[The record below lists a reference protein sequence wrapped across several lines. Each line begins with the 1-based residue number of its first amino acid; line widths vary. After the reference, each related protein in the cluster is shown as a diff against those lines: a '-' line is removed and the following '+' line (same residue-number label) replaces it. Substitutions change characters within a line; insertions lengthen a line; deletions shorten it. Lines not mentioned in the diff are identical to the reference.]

1 MRKNKQFKIYA
12 LCKIVMIVDV
22 YGEKGKRGR
31 KKKIVEEPP
40 ATFAKDA
47 KDAIDAIDTIDTI
60 DRIDKKDRMEDD
72 KYTHSLITKKEKHRM
87 EKYGIIGYEP
97 IVDIFKNIIL
107 TKNVPNLTIY
117 GKSGTGKSYLVNW
130 LLMKLFKNHIKERVL
145 MMSLIDERGISTM
158 REKIKAFSNILVKED
173 PNLPSV
179 KIIVFD
185 QAEYLSM
192 DAQNALRRIIELS
205 NNITRFIF
213 ITRNTR
219 AIIDPILSR
228 CLQLNL
234 CSSAVERRKDD
245 YSQFF
250 PNLVK
255 KDIYEVCNIYNNFG
269 MEIAVLENMNLYN
282 LKNEKI
288 LGDDKIKLLID
299 LFLDSK
305 TTMRIFIEFIGE
317 NIRDI
322 LIIYSLHKIYRG
334 LREKIIGDGCEC
346 IAKLSEIFLDFEVCG
361 NTGSSENI
369 FLLHLFCDIHSIIGG
384 GNYRS
389 PLTPPYPGVSPGPP
403 KRAQKIK

>member
-1 MRKNKQFKIYA
+1 MHYVTSSK
-12 LCKIVMIVDV
+12 MIVDV

-31 KKKIVEEPP
+31 KKKVVEEPP
-40 ATFAKDA
+40 ANPIKEE
-47 KDAIDAIDTIDTI
+47 I
-60 DRIDKKDRMEDD
+60 EED
-72 KYTHSLITKKEKHRM
+72 KYLNSLITKKEKQRM

-97 IVDIFKNIIL
+97 IVDIFQNIIL

-117 GKSGTGKSYLVNW
+117 GKSGTGKSYLVHW
-130 LLMKLFKNHIKERVL
+130 LLMRLFKNHIKDRVL

-173 PNLPSV
+173 RNLPSV
-179 KIIVFD
+179 KVIVFD

-245 YSQFF
+245 YVKFF
-250 PNLVK
+250 PNVGQ
-255 KDIYEVCNIYNNFG
+255 KDIHEICDIYNNFG
-269 MEIAVLENMNLYN
+269 MEIAVLENMNMYGLEN
-282 LKNEKI
+282 NRI
-288 LGDDKIKLLID
+288 LGEDKIKLLID
-299 LFLDSK
+299 LLLDKK
-305 TTMRIFIEFIGE
+305 TTMRMFIDFIGDH
-317 NIRDI
+317 IRDI
-322 LIIYSLHKIYRG
+322 FVIYSLHRVYLG
-334 LREKIIGDGCEC
+334 LRERISCQHILG
-346 IAKLSEIFLDFEVCG
+346 KLSELFLNFEVCG

-369 FLLHLFCDIHSIIGG
+369 FLLHLFCDIHGVG

-389 PLTPPYPGVSPGPP
+389 PLTPPCPGVPPGPP
-403 KRAQKIK
+403 KRGQKKIK

>member
-12 LCKIVMIVDV
+12 LCKIGMIVDV

-40 ATFAKDA
+40 ATFVKEAIDTKDA
-47 KDAIDAIDTIDTI
+47 KDSKYA
-60 DRIDKKDRMEDD
+60 EDD
-72 KYTHSLITKKEKHRM
+72 KYMHNLITKKEKQRM
-87 EKYGIIGYEP
+87 DKYGIIGYEP
-97 IVDIFKNIIL
+97 IVDIFKNIII

-130 LLMKLFKNHIKERVL
+130 LLMKLFKSRIKERVL

-234 CSSAVERRKDD
+234 CSSAVEKRKDD

-250 PNLVK
+250 PNLEK
-255 KDIYEVCNIYNNFG
+255 KDIYQVCDIYNNFG

-288 LGDDKIKLLID
+288 LDDDKINLLID
-299 LFLDSK
+299 LFMDSK
-305 TTMRIFIEFIGE
+305 TTMRIFIEFIGD

-334 LREKIIGDGCEC
+334 LRERVIGDGSEKFISIGDGSKC
-346 IAKLSEIFLDFEVCG
+346 ISKLSEVFLDFEICG

-369 FLLHLFCDIHSIIGG
+369 FLLHLFCDIHSIIWGG
-384 GNYRS
+384 ER
-389 PLTPPYPGVSPGPP
+389 
-403 KRAQKIK
+403 

>member
-1 MRKNKQFKIYA
+1 
-12 LCKIVMIVDV
+12 MIVDI
-22 YGEKGKRGR
+22 YSEKGKRGR

-40 ATFAKDA
+40 VILIKEE
-47 KDAIDAIDTIDTI
+47 I
-60 DRIDKKDRMEDD
+60 EDD
-72 KYTHSLITKKEKHRM
+72 KYLNSLITKKERLRM

-107 TKNVPNLTIY
+107 MKNVPNLTIY
-117 GKSGTGKSYLVNW
+117 GKSGTGKSYLVHW
-130 LLMKLFKNHIKERVL
+130 LLMKLFKNHIKDRVL

-179 KIIVFD
+179 KVIVFD

-234 CSSAVERRKDD
+234 CSSAVESRKVD
-245 YSQFF
+245 YAKFF
-250 PNLVK
+250 PNVPQ
-255 KDIYEVCNIYNNFG
+255 KDIYEICDIYNNFG
-269 MEIAVLENMNLYN
+269 MEIAVLENINLYG
-282 LKNEKI
+282 LKNSRI
-288 LGDDKIKLLID
+288 LEEDKIKLLID
-299 LFLDSK
+299 LLTDSK
-305 TTMRIFIEFIGE
+305 TTMRMFIDFIGD

-322 LIIYSLHKIYRG
+322 FVIYSLHRVYRG
-334 LREKIIGDGCEC
+334 LKERIESGGG
-346 IAKLSEIFLDFEVCG
+346 KLSGRLSEFFLDFEVCG

-369 FLLHLFCDIHSIIGG
+369 FLLNLFCDIHGG
-384 GNYRS
+384 GTVVP
-389 PLTPPYPGVSPGPP
+389 PLH
-403 KRAQKIK
+403 

>member
-12 LCKIVMIVDV
+12 LCKIGMIVDV

-40 ATFAKDA
+40 ATFVKE
-47 KDAIDAIDTIDTI
+47 AIDSKDTKDT
-60 DRIDKKDRMEDD
+60 KEDD
-72 KYTHSLITKKEKHRM
+72 KYMHNLITKKEKQRM
-87 EKYGIIGYEP
+87 DKYGIIGYEP
-97 IVDIFKNIIL
+97 IVDIFKNIII

-245 YSQFF
+245 YAQFF
-250 PNLVK
+250 PNLEK
-255 KDIYEVCNIYNNFG
+255 KDIYQVCDIYNNFG

-288 LGDDKIKLLID
+288 LDDDKIKLLID
-299 LFLDSK
+299 LFLNSK
-305 TTMRIFIEFIGE
+305 TTMRMFIEFIGE

-334 LREKIIGDGCEC
+334 LRERIIGDGSKC
-346 IAKLSEIFLDFEVCG
+346 IARISEIFLDFELCG

-384 GNYRS
+384 ENYRS
-389 PLTPPYPGVSPGPP
+389 PLTPHVRGCPP
-403 KRAQKIK
+403 VPQKRAQKNKIES

>member
-1 MRKNKQFKIYA
+1 MLYVISSK
-12 LCKIVMIVDV
+12 MIVDI

-40 ATFAKDA
+40 ANPIKEE
-47 KDAIDAIDTIDTI
+47 I
-60 DRIDKKDRMEDD
+60 EDE
-72 KYTHSLITKKEKHRM
+72 KYMNSLITKKERHRM

-97 IVDIFKNIIL
+97 IVDIFQNIIL

-117 GKSGTGKSYLVNW
+117 GKSGTGKSYLIHW
-130 LLMKLFKNHIKERVL
+130 LLMKLFKNHIKDRVL

-179 KIIVFD
+179 KVIVFD

-234 CSSAVERRKDD
+234 CSSAVERRKKD
-245 YSQFF
+245 YEKFF
-250 PNLVK
+250 PNVCQ
-255 KDIYEVCNIYNNFG
+255 KDIYEICDIYNNFG
-269 MEIAVLENMNLYN
+269 MEIAVLENMNMYGLEN
-282 LKNEKI
+282 NRI
-288 LGDDKIKLLID
+288 LEDDKIKLLID
-299 LFLDSK
+299 LLIDSK
-305 TTMRIFIEFIGE
+305 TTMRMFIDFIGDH
-317 NIRDI
+317 IRDI
-322 LIIYSLHKIYRG
+322 FVIYSLHRVYHG
-334 LREKIIGDGCEC
+334 LKERIGDMDCDKKLLGR
-346 IAKLSEIFLDFEVCG
+346 LSEIFLDFEVCG

-369 FLLHLFCDIHSIIGG
+369 FLLNLFCDIHSIIKSKIY
-384 GNYRS
+384 NEL
-389 PLTPPYPGVSPGPP
+389 PN
-403 KRAQKIK
+403 QKSKKSEISKKK

>member
-1 MRKNKQFKIYA
+1 
-12 LCKIVMIVDV
+12 MIVDV

-31 KKKIVEEPP
+31 KKKIVEEPS
-40 ATFAKDA
+40 ATVVIKE
-47 KDAIDAIDTIDTI
+47 TI
-60 DRIDKKDRMEDD
+60 EDE
-72 KYTHSLITKKEKHRM
+72 KYMNSLITKKEKQRM

-97 IVDIFKNIIL
+97 IVDIFQNIII

-117 GKSGTGKSYLVNW
+117 GKSGTGKSYLVHW
-130 LLMKLFKNHIKERVL
+130 LLMKLFKNHIKDRVL

-179 KIIVFD
+179 KVIVFD

-234 CSSAVERRKDD
+234 CSSAVESRKDD
-245 YSQFF
+245 YAQFF
-250 PNLVK
+250 PNVEK
-255 KDIYEVCNIYNNFG
+255 KDIYEVCDIYNNFG
-269 MEIAVLENMNLYN
+269 MEIAVLENINLYN
-282 LKNEKI
+282 LKNERI
-288 LGDDKIKLLID
+288 LENNKIKLLID
-299 LFLDSK
+299 LLTDSK
-305 TTMRIFIEFIGE
+305 TTMRMFIDFIGE

-322 LIIYSLHKIYRG
+322 FVIYSLHKVYRE
-334 LREKIIGDGCEC
+334 LRKKIIEDGCKC
-346 IAKLSEIFLDFEVCG
+346 IAKLSEVFLNFEVCG

-369 FLLHLFCDIHSIIGG
+369 FLLHLFCDIHSIIKE
-384 GNYRS
+384 GNYKGQS
-389 PLTPPYPGVSPGPP
+389 VVPPLLPHVRGTPRNNRNSA
-403 KRAQKIK
+403 K

>member
-1 MRKNKQFKIYA
+1 
-12 LCKIVMIVDV
+12 MIVDV

-40 ATFAKDA
+40 ANPCVKEE
-47 KDAIDAIDTIDTI
+47 I
-60 DRIDKKDRMEDD
+60 EDD
-72 KYTHSLITKKEKHRM
+72 KYLNSLITKKERLRM

-107 TKNVPNLTIY
+107 MKNVPNLTIY
-117 GKSGTGKSYLVNW
+117 GKSGTGKSYLVHW
-130 LLMKLFKNHIKERVL
+130 LLMKLFKNHIKDRVL

-179 KIIVFD
+179 KVIVFD

-234 CSSAVERRKDD
+234 CSSAVESRKVD
-245 YSQFF
+245 YAKFF
-250 PNLVK
+250 PNVPQ
-255 KDIYEVCNIYNNFG
+255 KDIYEICDIYNNFG
-269 MEIAVLENMNLYN
+269 MEIAVLENINLYG
-282 LKNEKI
+282 LKNSRI
-288 LGDDKIKLLID
+288 LEDDKIKLLID
-299 LFLDSK
+299 LLMDGK
-305 TTMRIFIEFIGE
+305 TTMRMFIDFIGDH
-317 NIRDI
+317 IRDI
-322 LIIYSLHKIYRG
+322 FMIYSLHRVYRG
-334 LREKIIGDGCEC
+334 LKERIVSGGGKLSG
-346 IAKLSEIFLDFEVCG
+346 KLSEVFLDFEVCG

-369 FLLHLFCDIHSIIGG
+369 FLLNLFCDIHGE
-384 GNYRS
+384 NYRS
-389 PLTPPYPGVSPGPP
+389 PLTPHVRGCPPGPP
-403 KRAQKIK
+403 KRGQKISLKAK

>member
-1 MRKNKQFKIYA
+1 
-12 LCKIVMIVDV
+12 MIVDV

-40 ATFAKDA
+40 INPPAKDE
-47 KDAIDAIDTIDTI
+47 I
-60 DRIDKKDRMEDD
+60 EEE
-72 KYTHSLITKKEKHRM
+72 KYLNSLITKKERQRM

-97 IVDIFKNIIL
+97 IVDIFKNIII

-117 GKSGTGKSYLVNW
+117 GKSGTGKSYLVHW

-145 MMSLIDERGISTM
+145 MMSLINERGISTM
-158 REKIKAFSNILVKED
+158 RDKIKAFSNILVKDD
-173 PNLPSV
+173 PNFPSV
-179 KIIVFD
+179 KVIVFD

-234 CSSAVERRKDD
+234 CSSAVESRKED
-245 YSQFF
+245 YRKFF
-250 PNLVK
+250 PNVGQN
-255 KDIYEVCNIYNNFG
+255 DICEICDIYNNFG
-269 MEIAVLENMNLYN
+269 MEIAVLENMNLYGLEN
-282 LKNEKI
+282 KRI
-288 LGDDKIKLLID
+288 LEDDKIKLLID
-299 LFLDSK
+299 LLIDSK
-305 TTMRIFIEFIGE
+305 TTMRMFIDFIGD

-322 LIIYSLHKIYRG
+322 FVIYSLHKVYRG
-334 LREKIIGDGCEC
+334 LRERIGSEGG
-346 IAKLSEIFLDFEVCG
+346 KLSGRLSEVFLDFEVCG

-369 FLLHLFCDIHSIIGG
+369 FLLNLFCDIHG

-389 PLTPPYPGVSPGPP
+389 PLTPPCPGVPPGPP
-403 KRAQKIK
+403 KRGQKRLVK

>member
-1 MRKNKQFKIYA
+1 
-12 LCKIVMIVDV
+12 MIVDV

-40 ATFAKDA
+40 ASLCVKEE
-47 KDAIDAIDTIDTI
+47 I
-60 DRIDKKDRMEDD
+60 EDD
-72 KYTHSLITKKEKHRM
+72 KYLNSLITKKEKQRM
-87 EKYGIIGYEP
+87 DKYGIIGYEP
-97 IVDIFKNIIL
+97 IVDIFQNIIL

-117 GKSGTGKSYLVNW
+117 GKSGTGKSYLVHW

-179 KIIVFD
+179 KVIVFD

-245 YSQFF
+245 YAKFF
-250 PNLVK
+250 PNVTQ
-255 KDIYEVCNIYNNFG
+255 KDIYEICDIYNNFG
-269 MEIAVLENMNLYN
+269 MEIAVLEKMNMYG
-282 LKNEKI
+282 LKNNRI
-288 LGDDKIKLLID
+288 LEEDKINLLID
-299 LFLDSK
+299 LLMDGK
-305 TTMRIFIEFIGE
+305 TTMRMFIDFIGE
-317 NIRDI
+317 HIRDI
-322 LIIYSLHKIYRG
+322 FVIYSLHRVYRG
-334 LREKIIGDGCEC
+334 LKDRIVSGGG
-346 IAKLSEIFLDFEVCG
+346 KLSGRLSEVFLDFEVCG

-369 FLLHLFCDIHSIIGG
+369 FLLNLFCDIHGG
-384 GNYRS
+384 GGTIVP
-389 PLTPPYPGVSPGPP
+389 PLPPHIRGCPP
-403 KRAQKIK
+403 DPQSGEKK

>member
-1 MRKNKQFKIYA
+1 
-12 LCKIVMIVDV
+12 MIVDV

-40 ATFAKDA
+40 TVCIKAP
-47 KDAIDAIDTIDTI
+47 I
-60 DRIDKKDRMEDD
+60 EDE
-72 KYTHSLITKKEKHRM
+72 KYANSLITKKEKLRM

-97 IVDIFKNIIL
+97 IVDIFQNIIR

-117 GKSGTGKSYLVNW
+117 GKSGTGKSYLVHW
-130 LLMKLFKNHIKERVL
+130 LLMKLFKNHIKDRVL

-158 REKIKAFSNILVKED
+158 RDKIKAFSNILVKED
-173 PNLPSV
+173 PNFPSV
-179 KIIVFD
+179 KVIVFD

-234 CSSAVERRKDD
+234 CSSAVESRKE
-245 YSQFF
+245 YYIKFF
-250 PNLVK
+250 PNVEK
-255 KDIYEVCNIYNNFG
+255 RDICEICDIYNNFG

-282 LKNEKI
+282 LKNNRI
-288 LGDDKIKLLID
+288 LESDVINILLD
-299 LFLDSK
+299 LLTNSS
-305 TTMRIFIEFIGE
+305 TTMKNFIEFIGE
-317 NIRDI
+317 YTRDI
-322 LIIYSLHKIYRG
+322 FVIYSLHKIYKG
-334 LREKIIGDGCEC
+334 LRERIDGVKFSG
-346 IAKLSEIFLDFEVCG
+346 KLSEVFLDFEVCG

-369 FLLHLFCDIHSIIGG
+369 FLLNLFCDIHSIIK
-384 GNYRS
+384 S
-389 PLTPPYPGVSPGPP
+389 
-403 KRAQKIK
+403 

>member
-1 MRKNKQFKIYA
+1 
-12 LCKIVMIVDV
+12 MIVDV

-40 ATFAKDA
+40 VIPIKEE
-47 KDAIDAIDTIDTI
+47 I
-60 DRIDKKDRMEDD
+60 EDD
-72 KYTHSLITKKEKHRM
+72 KYLNSLITKKERQRM
-87 EKYGIIGYEP
+87 DKYGIIGYEP
-97 IVDIFKNIIL
+97 IVDIFQNIIL

-117 GKSGTGKSYLVNW
+117 GKSGTGKSYLVHW
-130 LLMKLFKNHIKERVL
+130 LLMKLFKNHIKDRVL

-179 KIIVFD
+179 KVIVFD

-234 CSSAVERRKDD
+234 CSSAVERRKND
-245 YSQFF
+245 YVKFF
-250 PNLVK
+250 PNVEQ
-255 KDIYEVCNIYNNFG
+255 KDICEICDIYNNFG
-269 MEIAVLENMNLYN
+269 MEIAVLENMNLYGLEN
-282 LKNEKI
+282 NRI
-288 LGDDKIKLLID
+288 LEEDKIKLLID
-299 LFLDSK
+299 LLLDSK
-305 TTMRIFIEFIGE
+305 TTMRIFIDFIGD

-322 LIIYSLHKIYRG
+322 FVIYSLHKVYRG
-334 LREKIIGDGCEC
+334 LRERIGDMDGD
-346 IAKLSEIFLDFEVCG
+346 KKFLGRLSEVFLDFEVCG

-369 FLLHLFCDIHSIIGG
+369 FLLNLFCDIHSIIKSEIT
-384 GNYRS
+384 NES
-389 PLTPPYPGVSPGPP
+389 PN
-403 KRAQKIK
+403 QKSKKSEISKKK

>member
-1 MRKNKQFKIYA
+1 
-12 LCKIVMIVDV
+12 MIVDV

-40 ATFAKDA
+40 AVLIKEE
-47 KDAIDAIDTIDTI
+47 I
-60 DRIDKKDRMEDD
+60 EDD
-72 KYTHSLITKKEKHRM
+72 KYLNSLITKKERLRM

-107 TKNVPNLTIY
+107 MKNVPNLTIY
-117 GKSGTGKSYLVNW
+117 GKSGTGKSYLVHW
-130 LLMKLFKNHIKERVL
+130 LLMKLFKNHIKDRVL

-179 KIIVFD
+179 KVIVFD

-234 CSSAVERRKDD
+234 CSSAVESRKVD
-245 YSQFF
+245 YGKFF
-250 PNLVK
+250 PNVAQ
-255 KDIYEVCNIYNNFG
+255 KDICEICDIYNNFG
-269 MEIAVLENMNLYN
+269 MEIAVLENMNMYG
-282 LKNEKI
+282 LKNNRI
-288 LGDDKIKLLID
+288 LEDDKIKLLID
-299 LFLDSK
+299 LLMDGK
-305 TTMRIFIEFIGE
+305 TTMRMFIDFIGD

-322 LIIYSLHKIYRG
+322 FVIYSLHRVYQELKERIVSG
-334 LREKIIGDGCEC
+334 GG
-346 IAKLSEIFLDFEVCG
+346 KLSGRLSDFFLDFEVCG

-369 FLLHLFCDIHSIIGG
+369 FLLNLFCDIHSIIK
-384 GNYRS
+384 S
-389 PLTPPYPGVSPGPP
+389 KKKL
-403 KRAQKIK
+403 

>member
-1 MRKNKQFKIYA
+1 
-12 LCKIVMIVDV
+12 MIVDV

-31 KKKIVEEPP
+31 KKKIVDEPP
-40 ATFAKDA
+40 AAPLKEE
-47 KDAIDAIDTIDTI
+47 I
-60 DRIDKKDRMEDD
+60 EEE
-72 KYTHSLITKKEKHRM
+72 KYTNSLITKKEKQRM

-97 IVDIFKNIIL
+97 IVDIFQNIIL

-117 GKSGTGKSYLVNW
+117 GKSGTGKSYLVHW
-130 LLMKLFKNHIKERVL
+130 LLMRLFKNHIKDRVL

-179 KIIVFD
+179 KVIVFD

-245 YSQFF
+245 YGQFF
-250 PNLVK
+250 PNVEQ
-255 KDIYEVCNIYNNFG
+255 KDIYEICDIYNNFG
-269 MEIAVLENMNLYN
+269 MEIAVLENMNLYGLESN
-282 LKNEKI
+282 RI
-288 LGDDKIKLLID
+288 LEDDKIKLLID
-299 LFLDSK
+299 LLTNSK
-305 TTMRIFIEFIGE
+305 TTMRMFIDFIGE

-322 LIIYSLHKIYRG
+322 FMIYSLHRIYRG
-334 LREKIIGDGCEC
+334 LRERLSDVSSKC
-346 IAKLSEIFLDFEVCG
+346 IAELSEVFLNFEVCG

-369 FLLHLFCDIHSIIGG
+369 FLLHLFCDIHSIIV
-384 GNYRS
+384 GNGSS
-389 PLTPPYPGVSPGPP
+389 PLTTHVRGTI
-403 KRAQKIK
+403 RTQKAEGTAVPRSRKLA

>member
-1 MRKNKQFKIYA
+1 MLYLTK
-12 LCKIVMIVDV
+12 VMIVDV

-31 KKKIVEEPP
+31 KKKIVEEPVTP
-40 ATFAKDA
+40 IIKE
-47 KDAIDAIDTIDTI
+47 IV
-60 DRIDKKDRMEDD
+60 EDER
-72 KYTHSLITKKEKHRM
+72 YTNSLITKKEKQRM
-87 EKYGIIGYEP
+87 DKYGIIGYEP

-117 GKSGTGKSYLVNW
+117 GKSGTGKSYLIHW

-145 MMSLIDERGISTM
+145 MMSIIDERGISTI
-158 REKIKAFSNILVKED
+158 REKIKAFSNILVKDD

-179 KIIVFD
+179 KVIVFD

-234 CSSAVERRKDD
+234 CSNAVEKRKDD
-245 YSQFF
+245 YASFF
-250 PNLVK
+250 PNVEK
-255 KDIYEVCNIYNNFG
+255 KDIYEICDIYNNFG
-269 MEIAVLENMNLYN
+269 MEIAVLENMNLHN
-282 LKNEKI
+282 LKNERI
-288 LGDDKIKLLID
+288 LDSNKIKLLID
-299 LFLDSK
+299 LLVDNK
-305 TTMRIFIEFIGE
+305 TTMKTFIDFIGN

-322 LIIYSLHKIYRG
+322 FVIYSLHKIYRG
-334 LREKIIGDGCEC
+334 LIEKVNNFGNEC
-346 IAKLSEIFLDFEVCG
+346 IAKLSEVFLDFEVCG

-369 FLLHLFCDIHSIIGG
+369 FLLQLFCDIHSIIKS
-384 GNYRS
+384 YTITTQETKIRS
-389 PLTPPYPGVSPGPP
+389 KKS
-403 KRAQKIK
+403 